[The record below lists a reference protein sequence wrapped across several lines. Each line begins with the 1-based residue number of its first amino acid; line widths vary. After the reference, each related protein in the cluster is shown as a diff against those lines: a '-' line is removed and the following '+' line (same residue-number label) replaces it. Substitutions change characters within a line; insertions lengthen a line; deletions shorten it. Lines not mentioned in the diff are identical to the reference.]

1 MTLTSRSSIHRCRD
15 IPIMFRLPV
24 RYSRGARILVWFSI
38 SIMRHKDRWPCSCSL
53 DSQGESMILKFLVL
67 WLTGLSV
74 GLLLGCFFFFGVL
87 FLPKCTPFPT
97 SPTVAQ
103 SEPLKA
109 TRKPTQ
115 KKKTNAA
122 KPYVA
127 GSIDVPRG
135 RPRPTCA

>member
-1 MTLTSRSSIHRCRD
+1 
-15 IPIMFRLPV
+15 
-24 RYSRGARILVWFSI
+24 
-38 SIMRHKDRWPCSCSL
+38 
-53 DSQGESMILKFLVL
+53 MILKFLVL

-74 GLLLGCFFFFGVL
+74 GLLLGDFFIFFGVL
-87 FLPKCTPFPT
+87 FLPLPA
-97 SPTVAQ
+97 VAQ
-103 SEPLKA
+103 SRVPKPLKV
-109 TRKPTQ
+109 TRKSTQ

>member
-1 MTLTSRSSIHRCRD
+1 MFVQSRQPRRVNDLEIFGIVVDRSQC
-15 IPIMFRLPV
+15 
-24 RYSRGARILVWFSI
+24 GAF
-38 SIMRHKDRWPCSCSL
+38 
-53 DSQGESMILKFLVL
+53 
-67 WLTGLSV
+67 V
-74 GLLLGCFFFFGVL
+74 GVFFFFGVL